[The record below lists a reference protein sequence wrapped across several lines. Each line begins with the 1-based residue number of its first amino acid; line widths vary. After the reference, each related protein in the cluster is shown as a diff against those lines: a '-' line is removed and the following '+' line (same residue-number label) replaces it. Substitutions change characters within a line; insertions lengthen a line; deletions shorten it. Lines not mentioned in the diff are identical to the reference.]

1 MVEQVGES
9 LMRQRAAVLLS
20 CSVSSRSRVPTD
32 GVRMN
37 DDGFEHHHC
46 RQQSWENDLNNGL
59 LRLSMGGLMFGG
71 TAALETRFKRVTDKR
86 VTC

>member
-1 MVEQVGES
+1 MVQLTGRSFDKSSGAKAAKFVVAADGEKCRQEQ
-9 LMRQRAAVLLS
+9 Q
-20 CSVSSRSRVPTD
+20 CKSSNV
-32 GVRMN
+32 
-37 DDGFEHHHC
+37 C
-46 RQQSWENDLNNGL
+46 CCQQSWENDLNNGL